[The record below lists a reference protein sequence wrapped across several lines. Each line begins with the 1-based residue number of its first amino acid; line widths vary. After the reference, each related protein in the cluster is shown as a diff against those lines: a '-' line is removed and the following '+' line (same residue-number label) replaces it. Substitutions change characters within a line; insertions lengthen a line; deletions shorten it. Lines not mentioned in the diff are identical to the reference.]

1 VRWARKSRLSC
12 QICRMIKKQK
22 NKNRNKTNVTI
33 AARKKENLSRV

>member
-1 VRWARKSRLSC
+1 MRWARKSRLSC
-12 QICRMIKKQK
+12 QIWMIKKQK